1 MVYDSTNK
9 ADHPIID
16 NVEPSSEPRL
26 DEGEKKEQNT
36 RLDDVLSGA
45 VNAAMS
51 GVEQARDYIHEV
63 TTSEEKDQQVKRD
76 EAEEIRLKELKEKA
90 EDNLEDAKERV
101 TEAFENMRTRTAD
114 EFQSVKQAGLKRLDN
129 AEKKVGESLK
139 LPNEATTDTREEEK
153 GKAATRQI
161 SMNENFLAVKEAA
174 ETRLDQAK
182 ERLEENWNAT
192 ENTAADNRSVNEE
205 SKPSKGEA
213 KATDSDNAVGNSE
226 DSTRIFAAATEFA
239 REKAENVKNTLEAR
253 NQTRNG
259 DDSVASRSNKVVERE
274 NKTNDFDQS
283 TAEYVDN
290 AKQ

>member
-1 MVYDSTNK
+1 
-9 ADHPIID
+9 
-16 NVEPSSEPRL
+16 
-26 DEGEKKEQNT
+26 
-36 RLDDVLSGA
+36 
-45 VNAAMS
+45 
-51 GVEQARDYIHEV
+51 
-63 TTSEEKDQQVKRD
+63 
-76 EAEEIRLKELKEKA
+76 
-90 EDNLEDAKERV
+90 
-101 TEAFENMRTRTAD
+101 
-114 EFQSVKQAGLKRLDN
+114 
-129 AEKKVGESLK
+129 

-213 KATDSDNAVGNSE
+213 KATHSENAVGNSE

-274 NKTNDFDQS
+274 
-283 TAEYVDN
+283 
-290 AKQ
+290 